1 MSSASVI
8 KLINCSKNNLI
19 EMVLDIEK
27 YPSFVPWCISSK
39 VYERK
44 NLEDRLEIKADMT
57 VGKKILNQTYL
68 SNVIYFK
75 KKNYILVT
83 SIKGPLKY
91 LKNEWFFEERGRQK
105 TQVEFRIDFELNNKF
120 LNSIME
126 KSFNLGLIKI
136 ANSFEKRANSLFDK
150 V

>member
-1 MSSASVI
+1 MSSASVV

-27 YPSFVPWCISSK
+27 YPIFVPWCISSE
-39 VYERK
+39 VYERI
-44 NLEDRLEIKADMT
+44 NLEDRVEIKADMT
-57 VGKKILNQTYL
+57 VGKRILNQTYL

-83 SIKGPLKY
+83 NIKGPLKY
-91 LKNEWFFEERGRQK
+91 LKNEWFFEEKGNQK

-136 ANSFEKRANSLFDK
+136 ANAFENRANSLFDK

>member
-27 YPSFVPWCISSK
+27 YPSFVPWCINSE
-39 VYERK
+39 VHERK
-44 NLEDRLEIKADMT
+44 NFEDRVEIKADMT

-75 KKNYILVT
+75 KKDYILVT
-83 SIKGPLKY
+83 NIKGPLKY
-91 LKNEWFFEERGRQK
+91 LKNEWFFEERGQQK
-105 TQVEFRIDFELNNKF
+105 TQIEFKIDFELNNKL

-136 ANSFEKRANSLFDK
+136 ANAFENRANSLFDK